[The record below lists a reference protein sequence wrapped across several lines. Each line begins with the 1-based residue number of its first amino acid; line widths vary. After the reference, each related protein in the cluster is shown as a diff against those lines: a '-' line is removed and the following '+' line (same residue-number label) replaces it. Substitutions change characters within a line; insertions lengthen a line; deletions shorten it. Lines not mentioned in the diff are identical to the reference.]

1 MDLREYC
8 RQLGWDAAE
17 LSRQAGINPKTAR
30 RAMLGEVISSRV
42 AREIAKAL
50 SAALGRTINVG
61 DIEGLRVG

>member
-1 MDLREYC
+1 MDLQGYC
-8 RQLGWDAAE
+8 KQLGWDAAE

-30 RAMLGEVISSRV
+30 RAMFGEVISSRV

-61 DIEGLRVG
+61 DIDGLKVG